1 MVAVGLARTRVRIVM
16 AVRFWTLDEAIAALP
31 DVRATVERLREAIAA
46 ARSRADH
53 ASADGGSSGNGQR
66 PKSQGA
72 SAVSSILEE
81 LTDQGII
88 VRDPERGL
96 IDFPA
101 QSPSGRTYLI
111 CWLAGEDTIDWW
123 HWPEDGFAGRT
134 PLTELPE

>member
-1 MVAVGLARTRVRIVM
+1 MVAVDLARTRVRIVIT
-16 AVRFWTLDEAIAALP
+16 VNFWTLDEAIAALP
-31 DVRATVERLREAIAA
+31 EVRGTVERLREAITS

-53 ASADGGSSGNGQR
+53 ASSNGGSSGNGQR
-66 PKSQGA
+66 PKSQGT
-72 SAVSSILEE
+72 SAVSTILEE
-81 LTDQGII
+81 LTGQGII

-101 QSPSGRTYLI
+101 QAASGRTYFI

-123 HWPEDGFAGRT
+123 HWPDDGFAGRT